1 MYKTWKWVGIGQALI
16 KLVKCLLKD
25 NELEAEYNKILGK
38 VSNSTDKGFDS
49 KPVYFEIYLKIEIKS
64 DERKIKA
71 SFYDNGMFEEASGST
86 FSSMLLIA
94 LVVEMDKSCY
104 LQVFTT
110 GYIYIVME
118 KRVVNILIIT

>member
-1 MYKTWKWVGIGQALI
+1 MGIGKALI

-25 NELEAEYNKILGK
+25 NELEAEYNKILDK
-38 VSNSTDKGFDS
+38 VSNSTEKGFDS
-49 KPVYFEIYLKIEIKS
+49 KSVYFEIYLKIEIKS

-71 SFYDNGMFEEASGST
+71 SFYDNGMFGEGSGST

-104 LQVFTT
+104 LQVFSTE
-110 GYIYIVME
+110 YIYIVME
-118 KRVVNILIIT
+118 KRLVNVLIIT